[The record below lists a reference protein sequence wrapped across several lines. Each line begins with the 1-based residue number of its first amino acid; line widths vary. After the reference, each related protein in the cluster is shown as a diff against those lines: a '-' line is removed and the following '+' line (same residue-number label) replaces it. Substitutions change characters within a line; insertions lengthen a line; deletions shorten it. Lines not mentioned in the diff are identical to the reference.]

1 MFKVGD
7 KVFSCQFGWGE
18 IKGIHETS
26 DYPLDV
32 SFGNGLVHS
41 YTKCGRYFDVD
52 LHPTLSFTGYDFVN
66 GGFSQERPKVG
77 KESIGRLVKI
87 KSEGDFDGFIGV
99 LTSICEAGLYEV
111 NKYRFTNV
119 ELYEEN

>member
-1 MFKVGD
+1 MIINFR
-7 KVFSCQFGWGE
+7 GE
-18 IKGIHETS
+18 
-26 DYPLDV
+26 Y
-32 SFGNGLVHS
+32 NW
-41 YTKCGRYFDVD
+41 
-52 LHPTLSFTGYDFVN
+52 LSNMYNCDIEYDFVN

-99 LTSICEAGLYEV
+99 LTSICEAGFYEV